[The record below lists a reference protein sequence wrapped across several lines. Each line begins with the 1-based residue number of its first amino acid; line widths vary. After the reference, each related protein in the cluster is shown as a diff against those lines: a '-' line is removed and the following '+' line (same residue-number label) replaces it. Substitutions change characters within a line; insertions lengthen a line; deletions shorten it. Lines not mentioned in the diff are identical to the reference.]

1 MSKMTIGRRMSLVVG
16 GILAVM
22 IVVGGIGSLSLR
34 SNQKDMDRFQALTQ
48 EVDASEAVT
57 VAALKA
63 RMDTN
68 RFIRTLS
75 PDARKAVDSDI
86 GEIGSAIAD
95 ARGNVSSAER
105 VRFLEEAD
113 GLFNEYDSGFN
124 VMAEKLVNARSILD
138 DRLAPDG
145 WKLENGLRQ
154 MLEDARAV
162 GDIDAITKVG
172 DARQNLLLAR
182 LLVMKYLDFRT
193 EDANSKVLQQL
204 DLLGKYLSA
213 LESSDVNRDQY
224 GNVVDA
230 LASYKE
236 GYALMY
242 GNISEGMDILNGK
255 LDVLGPKISDTV
267 MKIKA
272 SVTEDQTALAESV
285 QANIVQAEWTMA
297 LVSSFAMVFGI
308 LFSVIAISRITRVLR
323 HVIEGIREG
332 AVQVSSASTQ
342 MSSASQGLAESASEE
357 ASTLEETSSSLEEMS
372 SMTRQNADGSRKA
385 LELVQSAQH
394 NMQSSGESMDKLS
407 QSMQDIENASRET
420 QKIIKT
426 IDEIAFQTNLLALNA
441 AVEAARAGEAGA
453 GFAVVA
459 DEVRNL
465 ARRAADSAKSTTEI
479 IEGTMERVDVGG
491 KLVVEVFDRFK
502 RVESD
507 SQSLSTLM
515 SEISTA
521 SEEQARGIEQIS
533 AATSDLDKAIQSNA
547 ANAEETAASSEELNA
562 QAFSL
567 QDFVSQLVVLVDGS
581 EARAKST
588 THSADSSFRSTL
600 SVETDASVRG
610 SPSTKGSFLPR
621 HAGED
626 HQEAHERVGAGTFV
640 PH

>member
-1 MSKMTIGRRMSLVVG
+1 MSLVVG

-75 PDARKAVDSDI
+75 PDARKAVASDI
-86 GEIGSAIAD
+86 GEIGSAIVD
-95 ARGNVSSAER
+95 ARGKVSSAER
-105 VRFLEEAD
+105 VELLEEAD

-154 MLEDARAV
+154 MLEKARAI

-193 EDANSKVLQQL
+193 EDANTKVLQQL
-204 DLLGKYLSA
+204 DLLGKYLNA
-213 LESSDVNRDQY
+213 LESSDVNRDEY
-224 GNVVDA
+224 GKVVDA

-236 GYALMY
+236 GYVLMY
-242 GNISEGMDILNGK
+242 DDISAGMGILNGK

-272 SVTEDQTALAESV
+272 SVTEDQTALAASV
-285 QANIVQAEWTMA
+285 QSNIVQAEWTMA
-297 LVSSFAMVFGI
+297 LVSLFAMVFGI
-308 LFSVIAISRITRVLR
+308 LFSSIAISRITRVLR
-323 HVIEGIREG
+323 HVIEGISEG

-407 QSMQDIENASRET
+407 QSMEDIENASRET

-465 ARRAADSAKSTTEI
+465 ARRAAESAKSTTEI
-479 IEGTMERVDVGG
+479 IEGTMERVEVGG
-491 KLVVEVFDRFK
+491 RLVVEVFDRFK
-502 RVESD
+502 LVETD

-562 QAFSL
+562 QALSL

-600 SVETDASVRG
+600 SVETDASGRG
-610 SPSTKGSFLPR
+610 SPSAKGSFLPH
-621 HAGED
+621 HAGGNHNE
-626 HQEAHERVGAGTFV
+626 EHEHVGAGTFV